1 MKTTRKDPGTVGH
14 KQRVLGNAPLQGG
27 PVTHGTGGELKEEP
41 KLPSSVDPRTALKA
55 LALEQRVESKKKSRG
70 AQAVGLGARLMELV
84 RGDSG
89 KKAFAALGLGMSLL
103 GVVQPANAQTV
114 QVESATVGTGQVQGT
129 GQHQGTGLHQGSG
142 DAVLDQMLLSMNG
155 GEALPASSWLAPGD
169 SATTAPKPL
178 SPQAALIEQK
188 LAAAQAQN
196 EKPDLKLTAAHA
208 QWQNS
213 AELMFTVPSDMREVK
228 DGQSVLIPL
237 EGGRELHM
245 IELRYQDT
253 RPLQD
258 FEFNM
263 RPKGSSEWQTFRGDQ
278 YREMEQREK
287 AGEVEI
293 KREPDHHAMWINN
306 PIRVRVDVVDANGQV
321 LHSIGKKFLDPQ
333 LHDAWSPTSPGSAE
347 VDNISNGYE
356 KLPAGKLPAGAFLRL
371 TPVHQDRK
379 PWEAERTL
387 AMDLSWVKPIY
398 MPEHS
403 ERVSVRQGSWEKPL
417 AQGYE
422 VQAGRPIAAVLVT
435 WTDHGGTSS
444 GSVRLT
450 RPDGSAMQTPSYNV
464 GSGETELIP
473 LDGAVAHDG
482 KLFIEGYG
490 LEVGNIQVL
499 YR

>member
-1 MKTTRKDPGTVGH
+1 MKTTPKDPTHVGH
-14 KQRVLGNAPLQGG
+14 KRRLHGQQVSESTTHKLQGG
-27 PVTHGTGGELKEEP
+27 GEVHEERKP
-41 KLPSSVDPRTALKA
+41 DPSQTPDPRVALRA
-55 LALEQRVESKKKSRG
+55 LALEHRVESKKKQSRG
-70 AQAVGLGARLMELV
+70 AESLGFGARLMNVL

-89 KKAFAALGLGMSLL
+89 KKALAAMGLGMSLL
-103 GVVQPANAQTV
+103 GMVQPANAQTV
-114 QVESATVGTGQVQGT
+114 QVEATPTGAGQAQT
-129 GQHQGTGLHQGSG
+129 GGVQHQGTGN
-142 DAVLDQMLLSMNG
+142 AVLDQMLLSMNG
-155 GEALPASSWLAPGD
+155 GETLPASSWLTPGD
-169 SATTAPKPL
+169 TATTAPKPL
-178 SPQAALIEQK
+178 SPQAALIEQR
-188 LAAAQAQN
+188 LAATQAQN
-196 EKPDLKLTAAHA
+196 EKPDLKLTSAHA

-253 RPLQD
+253 RALQD

-293 KREPDHHAMWINN
+293 KREPDHNAMWINN
-306 PIRVRVDVVDANGQV
+306 PIRVRVDVVDADGKV
-321 LHSIGKKFLDPQ
+321 LHTIGKKFLDPQ
-333 LHDAWSPTSPGSAE
+333 LHDAWSPTGPGSAE
-347 VDNISNGYE
+347 TDNISNGYE
-356 KLPAGKLPAGAFLRL
+356 KLPAGQLPAGAFLRL
-371 TPVHQDRK
+371 TPMHQDRK
-379 PWEAERTL
+379 PWEAERTV

-398 MPEHS
+398 MPQYT
-403 ERVSVRQGSWEKPL
+403 ERAQVRQGTWEKPL
-417 AQGYE
+417 AQGYDVE
-422 VQAGRPIAAVLVT
+422 AGRPMAAVLVT

-450 RPDGSAMQTPSYNV
+450 RPDGSALQTQSYNV

-473 LDGAVAHDG
+473 LDGAVSRDG
-482 KLFIEGYG
+482 KLFIEGHG

>member
-1 MKTTRKDPGTVGH
+1 MKTTRKDPGTVGQG
-14 KQRVLGNAPLQGG
+14 QRLLGKTPLKGG
-27 PVTHGTGGELKEEP
+27 VAAQATGGELKEDP
-41 KLPSSVDPRTALKA
+41 KPELPAPVDPRAALKA
-55 LALEQRVESKKKSRG
+55 LALEHRMEAKKKKNRG
-70 AQAVGLGARLMELV
+70 AAALGLGARLMELV
-84 RGDSG
+84 RGESG

-114 QVESATVGTGQVQGT
+114 QVEPATVGTGQVQG
-129 GQHQGTGLHQGSG
+129 GALHQGSG
-142 DAVLDQMLLSMNG
+142 DAVLDQMLLAMNG
-155 GEALPASSWLAPGD
+155 GEALPASSWLAPSD

-213 AELMFTVPSDMREVK
+213 AELMFTVPSDMRAVK

-253 RPLQD
+253 RALQD

-293 KREPDHHAMWINN
+293 KREPDHNAMWINN

-333 LHDAWSPTSPGSAE
+333 LHDAWSPTGPGSAE
-347 VDNISNGYE
+347 TDNISNGYE
-356 KLPAGKLPAGAFLRL
+356 KLPSGKLPAGASLRL

-379 PWEAERTL
+379 PWEAERTV

-403 ERVSVRQGSWEKPL
+403 ERVSVRQGSWEKPQT
-417 AQGYE
+417 QGYAVE
-422 VQAGRPIAAVLVT
+422 AGRPMAAVLVT

-450 RPDGSAMQTPSYNV
+450 RPDGSALQTPSYNV

-473 LDGAVAHDG
+473 LDGAVSHDG